1 MEIQQLIY
9 FRHVAHSENITRSA
23 GELHISQPA
32 LSKMISNLEKDLGT
46 YLFDRKGKHIELNTK
61 GMMFLKRV
69 ESVLDELDEARNE
82 LQSEDG
88 EVKGTIRLC
97 FDVASSIIPNLI
109 RQFRQLYPEVTF
121 QLFQHYQTPASFR
134 FDLYVTSLPAG
145 LDGTDKLELLN
156 EEILIAIPEENPL
169 SSEPTIRLEQIA
181 NQEIISLKKGHSL
194 REKTDAFCKVAGFIP
209 RITFESD
216 DPATVRGLIRAGQG
230 IAFVPSITWRG
241 TTDESIKLLK
251 ISHPSCYR
259 AIELH
264 WKKDHQL
271 SLAVSTFRQFLID
284 YFAKL

>member
-1 MEIQQLIY
+1 MELQQLIY

-46 YLFDRKGKHIELNTK
+46 SLFDRKGKHIELNTK

-88 EVKGTIRLC
+88 EVKGTIRFC

-109 RQFRQLYPEVTF
+109 RQFRHLYPEVTF
-121 QLFQHYQTPASFR
+121 QLYQHYQTPASSR

-145 LDGTDKLELLN
+145 LDGTEKIELLN
-156 EEILIAIPEENPL
+156 EEIFIAIPEENPL
-169 SSEPTIRLEQIA
+169 SSQPSIRLEQIA
-181 NQEIISLKKGHSL
+181 NEGIISLKRGNSL
-194 REKTDAFCKVAGFIP
+194 REMTDAFCKVAGFIP

-241 TTDESIKLLK
+241 TTDESTRLLK
-251 ISHPSCYR
+251 IEHPSCYR
-259 AIELH
+259 SIELH
-264 WKKDHQL
+264 WKKGHHL
-271 SLAVSTFRQFLID
+271 SQAVRTFRQFLID
-284 YFAKL
+284 YFARL